1 MGAWSFLR
9 VRWGERVAGRPFSRV
24 SRPASATPA
33 TGIGEQPQDRAGG
46 ASAAPSM
53 QAAARSR
60 GPSRGD
66 DMSVDV
72 TVPSVGE
79 SISEVFIGTWLKG
92 EGDAVAKDEA
102 IVEIETDKAT
112 LEVSAPVD
120 GVLAGIRKQAGDS
133 AERRRGDRQRRA
145 RRGRR
150 RCARGRR
157 RRRRG
162 AGRRRANDAEAAK
175 AASAPIERRRRRSE
189 VPREGAADADGDVK
203 VMPAAQRLLDEH
215 GLRAADVAAT
225 GPGGRLAE
233 GRRAAAPRGLQG
245 SEGPARRGLAG
256 RRGPPRPSP
265 RAGRTEEAVPMSTLR
280 RRIAE
285 RLVEAQQT
293 AALLTTFN
301 EIDMSAV
308 MALRAEYK
316 ESFEK
321 RHGVRLGFMSFF
333 VKATIDALKSFPQI
347 NAEIRG
353 TDMVYKDYYDIG
365 VAVSTKRGLVVPVLR
380 DAERISFAEVEK
392 AIGDFGQ
399 RAQAGKLTPDE
410 LQGGTFTITNGGVFG
425 SLLSTPI
432 VNPPQSG
439 VLGMHAIQE
448 RPIRSPADDVRATTA
463 SSVEA
468 VTFLKIRWRT
478 PPDDV
483 RGADRV
489 RPPTIVDGRDEA
501 VTFLK
506 RIKEAPTCENP
517 ARMLM
522 EV

>member
-1 MGAWSFLR
+1 
-9 VRWGERVAGRPFSRV
+9 
-24 SRPASATPA
+24 
-33 TGIGEQPQDRAGG
+33 
-46 ASAAPSM
+46 
-53 QAAARSR
+53 
-60 GPSRGD
+60 
-66 DMSVDV
+66 MSVDV

-92 EGDAVAKDEA
+92 EGDAVVKDEA
-102 IVEIETDKAT
+102 LVELETDKAT

-120 GVLAGIRKQAGDS
+120 GVLTGIRKQAGDS
-133 AERRRGDRQRRA
+133 ANVGDVIA
-145 RRGRR
+145 SVEPGTS
-150 RCARGRR
+150 ADAAP
-157 RRRRG
+157 
-162 AGRRRANDAEAAK
+162 AGDDDGAAK
-175 AASAPIERRRRRSE
+175 DTATSKDTAVAKDADSAKGNDVPKGASSDGPA
-189 VPREGAADADGDVK
+189 AADDVK

-215 GLRAADVAAT
+215 GLKASDVKAT
-225 GPGGRLAE
+225 GPGGRLLKE
-233 GRRAAAPRGLQG
+233 DVQTHVEAAKGAKSTPAGAPTVV
-245 SEGPARRGLAG
+245 AHD
-256 RRGPPRPSP
+256 
-265 RAGRTEEAVPMSTLR
+265 GRTEEAVPMSTLR

-285 RLVEAQQT
+285 RLVAAQQT

-333 VKATIDALKSFPQI
+333 VKATIDALKSTPQL

-353 TDMVYKDYYDIG
+353 TDIVYKDYYDIG

-380 DAERISFAEVEK
+380 DAERLSFAEVEK

-399 RAQAGKLTPDE
+399 RAQTGKLTPDE

-425 SLLSTPI
+425 SLMSTPI

-439 VLGMHAIQE
+439 VLGMHTIQE
-448 RPIRSPADDVRATTA
+448 RPIA
-463 SSVEA
+463 
-468 VTFLKIRWRT
+468 LKGQVVIRPMMYVALTYDHR
-478 PPDDV
+478 
-483 RGADRV
+483 
-489 RPPTIVDGRDEA
+489 IVDGREA

-506 RIKEAPTCENP
+506 RIKEAVENP
-517 ARMLM
+517 TRMLI